1 MPSITAFITG
11 IGTAR
16 AAVAALLVALI
27 AIAFPRTGVA
37 GPPFQTDDPEP
48 VDLHHYEFYV
58 FSAVDATPLETDPV
72 GPAFEFNWGVL
83 PNTQFH
89 AVLSFGAIVPSNNPA
104 YAPLGQGPSAYGL
117 LDTEIGVKYRFISQT
132 KDRPEVGTFPM
143 VEVPTGSYSRGLGT
157 GKASY
162 KLPIWV
168 QKDFGPWTTYGGGGY
183 QVVPQDG
190 FKNFPYAGWLL
201 QRDVGEKWTLGGELW
216 YHGPEGIATP
226 HIHSSTM
233 FDFGGY
239 YYFRKPAFQ
248 LLFAL
253 GHSIAGQPET
263 YAYLG
268 LYWTWG
274 GKEAKEPAAA
284 DAAAGPAWSFA
295 ARPSAAAGR
304 PYE

>member
-1 MPSITAFITG
+1 MRLITAPNTA
-11 IGTAR
+11 IGSAWTAM
-16 AAVAALLVALI
+16 AALLAAVI
-27 AIAFPRTGVA
+27 AVVLPRSGFA

-58 FSAVDATPLETDPV
+58 FSAVDSTPLETDPV
-72 GPAFEFNWGVL
+72 GPAFEFNWGAL
-83 PNTQFH
+83 PNTQVH
-89 AVLSFGAIVPSNNPA
+89 VVLSFGAIVPSD
-104 YAPLGQGPSAYGL
+104 GPSAYGL
-117 LDTEIGVKYRFISQT
+117 LDTEVGVKYRFLSQT

-143 VEVPTGSYSRGLGT
+143 VEVPTGSYSRGLGV

-162 KLPIWV
+162 KLPIWI
-168 QKDFGPWTTYGGGGY
+168 QKDFGPWTSYGGGGY
-183 QVVPQDG
+183 EVVPQDG

-216 YHGPEGIATP
+216 YHGPEGAVTP
-226 HIHSSTM
+226 HVHSSTM

-274 GKEAKEPAAA
+274 RKESAAA
-284 DAAAGPAWSFA
+284 DAAGPEWSFA
-295 ARPSAAAGR
+295 ARPSAGTAR